1 MQKVASMDDLKV
13 ALMVVMK
20 VYKKV
25 EYSVVLMAAYLV

>member
-1 MQKVASMDDLKV
+1 MDDLKV

-25 EYSVVLMAAYLV
+25 EYSVALMAVRSVY